1 MIRFRTLTVSSLLF
15 AAACASGSSPSTPG
29 GPGTP
34 ATPGPDRPATPDE
47 QTAVT
52 LGMSV
57 MSSNAAGAP
66 RLMRSV
72 VPRTSAAGL
81 APAAAARDHVAAL
94 APLWVHNAQP
104 MALVENGT
112 QQLRNGATIV
122 KLNQQVD
129 GAIVHNGELRVMM
142 AANGSLV
149 AVSGTLVPASIKPK
163 FASSPSQALDH
174 ALDQFYGKLRAR
186 PAITEAGERG
196 GWMQLTVAAAPQM
209 RVTQARAR
217 RELASVGGKLS
228 EVWSVEVLGDA
239 APDPMRDPSFAEA
252 AAHRYLV
259 SDANG
264 QIVSDAN
271 LVKNDAFLYRVYAE
285 QNGIRRPLDGALES
299 FAPHPTGVPDGSG
312 PGFATQNLV
321 VMDSFNQ
328 TMDKWLPDNATTT
341 SGNNV
346 DAFSDLDGTGTFTDG
361 DVRPEV
367 REGRTLNFHYDTAAE
382 ALANDTQLKAGAVNV
397 FFITNWMHD
406 WWYDSG
412 FTEAAG
418 NAQVDNYG
426 RGGVDGDPLV
436 ARAQANAL
444 GGSRNNANM
453 STPSDGL
460 SPAMNMFLWTPGTNT
475 ALTAPS
481 GAVHSEAFAN
491 GPHTFDLTADIAA
504 AVDATAPTNDGCQP
518 LTVDM
523 TGKIAVLTFSGVCG
537 SGATVNNAKA
547 AGAIGVILVD
557 GALDDPRAFAGSA
570 TANIPGLAVGR
581 TDGAAL
587 LASLAGGPVTITLH
601 SAPTGPERDGDLD
614 NTVVAHEW
622 GHYLHHRLAVCDN
635 GQQCGGMSEGWG
647 DFNALLMVL
656 RDGDNRDGTYA
667 LAAYATADGSP
678 DTAYF
683 GIRRFPY
690 SLDRTKNDLRFRHI
704 GDDAPL
710 PTSMPGHPGGANSE
724 VHNTGEVWASMLW
737 EVFNVLIDE
746 HGVPV
751 ARRRMSDYV
760 VAGLMLTPPE
770 ATFTEARDAIL
781 AAASGLDSD
790 DMLLMA
796 AAFAGRGAGSC
807 AVAPSNDVSDN
818 SGVIESGTLAARL
831 AVSSATLTE
840 DGVSCDHDGYL
851 DPGESGT
858 LRVTIVNAGVLA
870 SENVTVT
877 ATTSTGGVTLGKAV
891 HLAAVQPFTSV
902 DLTIPVS
909 LALTAPRNTALTIT
923 LHLAGDETCDKNG
936 VSVGVTQ
943 MIGVDEVLASSKTD
957 HVETVQTPW
966 TLTGDSAATLWG
978 RATEANLNH
987 TWFGKDAG
995 FPSDTQ
1001 LVSPVLSA
1009 SATEP
1014 FVVTFSHAFD
1024 LEGAG
1029 ATLFDGGVIEVS
1041 TDGGLTFTDVED
1053 LGVDPGYTGTLVA
1066 GGDNPING
1074 RRAFSGTSPGFPARS
1089 VLSLDFG
1096 TQFAGQSVQIRFRL
1110 GADANT
1116 AFTGW
1121 IIDDIA
1127 VSGITNTPFP
1137 ALISE
1142 PDTCAAHK
1150 TQSAES
1156 GVFATH
1162 GAPATS
1168 LGAFDNAVCVLGD
1181 NQ

>member
-1 MIRFRTLTVSSLLF
+1 MIRFRTVTISSLLF
-15 AAACASGSSPSTPG
+15 AAACASGSSPNTPG

-34 ATPGPDRPATPDE
+34 TQPGADRPTTPDE

-52 LGMSV
+52 MGMSV
-57 MSSNAAGAP
+57 VSTTSAGAP
-66 RLMRSV
+66 RLMRAV
-72 VPRTSAAGL
+72 VPRAGL
-81 APAAAARDHVAAL
+81 AGAAPEAAARGHVAAL
-94 APLWVHNAQP
+94 APLWVHSAQP
-104 MALVENGT
+104 MTLVNNGI
-112 QQLRNGATIV
+112 QKLRNGASVV

-142 AANGSLV
+142 HADGSLV
-149 AVSGTLVPASIKPK
+149 AVSGTLVSASVKPK
-163 FASSPSQALDH
+163 FASSPSQALDR
-174 ALDQFYGKLRAR
+174 ALDQFYGKTRAR
-186 PAITEAGERG
+186 PAITEAGTSG
-196 GWMQLTVAAAPQM
+196 GWMQLTVAAAPGVH
-209 RVTQARAR
+209 VTHARAR
-217 RELASVGGKLS
+217 KELTTINGKLA
-228 EVWSVEVLGDA
+228 EAWSVEVLGDA
-239 APDPMRDPSFAEA
+239 KPDPMRDPSLAES
-252 AAHRYLV
+252 AAHRYLIG
-259 SDANG
+259 DADG
-264 QIVSDAN
+264 RLVSDAN
-271 LVKNDAFLYRVYAE
+271 LVQNDAFLYRVYAE

-299 FAPHPTGVPDGSG
+299 FAPHPTGVPDGSA

-321 VMDSFNQ
+321 VMDSFNS
-328 TMDKWLPDNATTT
+328 TLDKWLADDATTT

-382 ALANDTQLKAGAVNV
+382 PLGNPTQLKAGAVNV
-397 FFITNWMHD
+397 FFLTNWMHD

-426 RGGVDGDPLV
+426 RGGVGGDPLV
-436 ARAQANAL
+436 ARAQANAN

-453 STPSDGL
+453 STPADGL
-460 SPAMNMFLWTPGTNT
+460 SPAMNMFLWTPGTIT
-475 ALTAPS
+475 TLTAPS
-481 GAVHSEAFAN
+481 GVLASDAFAA

-504 AVDATAPTNDGCQP
+504 SLDATDPTNDGCQAY
-518 LTVDM
+518 TAAV
-523 TGKIAVLTFSGVCG
+523 TGKIAVATFSGACG
-537 SGATVNNAKA
+537 SAVTVNNAKA
-547 AGAIGVILVD
+547 AGAVGIIIVD
-557 GALDDPRAFAGSA
+557 GALDVPRLFAGSA
-570 TANIPGLAVGR
+570 TANIPGLAIGK

-587 LASLAGGPVTITLH
+587 IASLAGGPVTVTLH
-601 SAPTGPERDGDLD
+601 SQPTGPERDGDMD

-622 GHYLHHRLAVCDN
+622 GHYLHHRLAVCDV

-656 RDGDNRDGTYA
+656 RDGDNRNGTYG
-667 LAAYATADGSP
+667 LATYATADGTP

-704 GDDAPL
+704 GDDAEL
-710 PTSMPGHPGGANSE
+710 PTTTPGRVGGANSE

-781 AAASGLDSD
+781 AAASGLDTD

-807 AVAPSNDVSDN
+807 AVSPSNAVADN
-818 SGVIESGTLAARL
+818 SGVVESGTLAAKL
-831 AVSSATLTE
+831 QVSSATLTE

-858 LRVTIVNAGVLA
+858 LRVTIANTGVLA
-870 SENVTVT
+870 SENVRIT
-877 ATTSTGGVTLGKAV
+877 ATTSTGGVTLGPPV
-891 HLAAVQPFTSV
+891 RLDAVQPFTSV
-902 DLTIPVS
+902 DLQIPVS
-909 LALTAPRNTALTIT
+909 LTLTAPRNTALTIT
-923 LHLAGDETCDKNG
+923 LSLVGDDTCDKTG

-943 MIGVDEVLASSKTD
+943 LIGVDEVAASSKVD

-966 TLTGDSAATLWG
+966 TLTGDGATSLWG
-978 RATEANLNH
+978 RATEADLNH

-995 FPSDTQ
+995 FPTDTQ
-1001 LVSPVLSA
+1001 LVSPVLTA

-1024 LEGAG
+1024 LEE
-1029 ATLFDGGVIEVS
+1029 TFDGGIIEVS
-1041 TDGGLTFTDVED
+1041 TDGGATFTDVAD
-1053 LGVDPGYTGTLVA
+1053 LGVDPGYSGTLVT
-1066 GGDNPING
+1066 GGANPLNG
-1074 RRAFSGTSPGFPARS
+1074 RLAFTGTSAGFPARTP
-1089 VLSLDFG
+1089 LTLDFG
-1096 TQFAGQSVQIRFRL
+1096 TRFAGQSVQLRFRI
-1110 GADANT
+1110 GTDEAA

-1121 IIDDIA
+1121 IIDDIE

-1137 ALISE
+1137 TLVSE
-1142 PDTCAAHK
+1142 PDTCAGHK

-1156 GVFATH
+1156 GVLSTHEAT
-1162 GAPATS
+1162 ATS
-1168 LGAFDNAVCVLGD
+1168 LSSFDKAVCVLGD
-1181 NQ
+1181 NG